1 MNKDSIKT
9 AHGSTFHRTGNCDK
23 NQALFCVNSDIPIL
37 DALHSVSC
45 LMSTVDDGIMDAAMG
60 DQPLQDNAAW
70 LIRHTLESAKAV
82 VDSLIRHIEQQEH
95 AEQNAVPLWKR
106 KSGFV
111 HFYMLDDVHIQRG
124 PFGKYGPFP
133 TANSMR
139 QALERL
145 ENKFPD
151 LILVDRR
158 GGLSTE
164 MASDEKM
171 NEEYEK
177 TLEKITA
184 LGA

>member
-1 MNKDSIKT
+1 MNKDSITT
-9 AHGSTFHRTGNCDK
+9 ACGPTFHSTGDYDK
-23 NQALFCVNSDIPIL
+23 CQTLFSVNPDIPLL

-45 LMSTVDDGIMDAAMG
+45 LISTVDDSIMDAAMG
-60 DQPLQDNAAW
+60 EPLQDSAAW

-82 VDSLIRHIEQQEH
+82 VDSLIRHIEQHED
-95 AEQNAVPLWKR
+95 AEQNATPVWKR
-106 KSGFV
+106 TSGFV

-133 TANSMR
+133 TTNSMR

-145 ENKFPD
+145 ETKFPD
-151 LILVDRR
+151 LVLVGRR

-164 MASDEKM
+164 MANDKEM

-177 TLEKITA
+177 TLETIAA